1 MYFSKSESKNVPDA
15 DARESLNAIPL
26 VPDAELPPMLP
37 EGSEIIEGGEGRL
50 LPPFGGGIF
59 GPIKPE
65 GSEVEIGEGRLLQ
78 PFGGG
83 IFGPIK
89 PEGSEVEGGEGR
101 LLQPFGGGI
110 FGQPTVSRPKGI
122 GNMPFSQRSGA
133 FAMIMAA
140 LLQVDGTVPLLH

>member
-59 GPIKPE
+59 GPIM
-65 GSEVEIGEGRLLQ
+65 
-78 PFGGG
+78 
-83 IFGPIK
+83 

-101 LLQPFGGGI
+101 LLPPFGGGM